1 MSSVDVNLLFLDLID
16 KLVTQMS
23 TADVAILTNKCGKL
37 LASDVHQIRLF
48 TKEFIYK
55 LINCTYP
62 FIFKMYLL
70 SYISWFDCSILKQLV
85 IFSNSKEALKM
96 FDQFLD
102 LLDYNKSITSYP
114 IPEFSQ
120 LMIPLCDSQYTLLAT
135 KQIRSIDELKLQD
148 AVNIKRFLIHILEIT
163 DHAIQLVAIHS
174 KYYCFYWLIPNQ
186 IRTLVEDKLSQI
198 QLELWDEG
206 IVLTTLFPV
215 NFYSDENVLQRNM
228 NPLFNFCNTNLE
240 DPMEILT
247 AKYVCNTHTNML
259 ALLMCILR

>member
-1 MSSVDVNLLFLDLID
+1 MSSVNVNLLFLDLIN

-23 TADVAILTNKCGKL
+23 TADVEILTNKCGAL
-37 LASDVHQIRLF
+37 LASDVHQIPLF
-48 TKEFIYK
+48 ARNFIQK

-62 FIFKMYLL
+62 FIFKIYLL
-70 SYISWFDCSILKQLV
+70 PYISWFDCSILKQLV
-85 IFSNSKEALKM
+85 IFSNSKEAVKM
-96 FDQFLD
+96 VDQFLD
-102 LLDYNKSITSYP
+102 TLNYSKPITSYP

-120 LMIPLCDSQYTLLAT
+120 LMIPLGDSQCTLLAT
-135 KQIRSIDELKLQD
+135 KQIRSINELILQD
-148 AVNIKRFLIHILEIT
+148 VVNIKRFLIHILEIT

-174 KYYCFYWLIPNQ
+174 KYCCFYWLIPNQ

-206 IVLTTLFPV
+206 IVLTTLLPV
-215 NFYSDENVLQRNM
+215 NFYSDENVLKRNI

-247 AKYVCNTHTNML
+247 TKYVRNTYTNMHY
-259 ALLMCILR
+259 